1 LQLKEEIKRLKALQE
16 VDLEIGKIER
26 ELAAGNDELN
36 SQKESIEKHQAD
48 IAENTAKLEEGEVRR
63 RELEAEVEDAQLMIK
78 DRQNKLMKVQTNREY
93 QSILKEIDDAKS
105 GNRQRDDEL
114 IRLLEQAE
122 FLEKKKDEQV
132 ALCEEE
138 EAQYKEDSAR
148 REKESAELDT
158 KMAKFQK
165 SRATKVKKVKAALL
179 RKYERIRAKRGGVA
193 MVGVNRGVC
202 HGCFMNVPPQLYNE
216 LLKEEQLHACPACNR
231 LLYNLPDS
239 A

>member
-1 LQLKEEIKRLKALQE
+1 MKEEIKRLKALQE
-16 VDLEIGKIER
+16 VDLQIGKIER
-26 ELAAGNDELN
+26 ELAAGNDGLN

-105 GNRQRDDEL
+105 ANRQRDDEL
-114 IRLLEQAE
+114 VRLLEQAE
-122 FLEKKKDEQV
+122 YLQKKNDEQV

-138 EAQYKEDSAR
+138 EAQYNEDSAQL
-148 REKESAELDT
+148 EKESVELND

-165 SRATKVKKVKAALL
+165 TRATKVKKVKAALL
-179 RKYERIRAKRGGVA
+179 RKYEQIRAKRDGLA

-216 LLKEEQLHACPACNR
+216 LLKEEKLHVCPACNR

-239 A
+239 E

>member
-1 LQLKEEIKRLKALQE
+1 MKEEIKRLKALQE
-16 VDLEIGKIER
+16 VDLEIGKVEK
-26 ELAAGNDELN
+26 ELAAGSEELSN
-36 SQKESIEKHQAD
+36 RQESIEKHKAD
-48 IAENTAKLEEGEVRR
+48 IAENTGKLEDGAVRR

-78 DRQNKLMKVQTNREY
+78 ERQNKLMKVQTNREY

-105 GNRQRDDEL
+105 TNRQREDEL
-114 IRLLEQAE
+114 VRLLEQAE

-138 EAQYKEDSAR
+138 EAQYKEDSAQL
-148 REKESAELDT
+148 EKESAELDT
-158 KMAKFQK
+158 QMAKFQK

-179 RKYERIRAKRGGVA
+179 RKYEQIRAKRDGLA

-216 LLKEEQLHACPACNR
+216 LLKEEELHACPACNR

-239 A
+239 E